1 MISFPNAKINIGLNI
16 TEKRADGFHNIESVF
31 YPINLADI
39 LEINPSENLIF
50 KNTGLLIENGDFNH
64 NLCFKAFQF
73 LQKDFAIPP
82 VQIHLHKIIPSGAGL
97 GGGSSDASFMLKL
110 LNQVFELKLN
120 TNQLEKYAGQIGSD
134 CPFFI
139 TNQPA
144 YVTEK
149 GNNIK
154 PLSLNLKGYFIVLV
168 HPGIHINTGQAYS
181 KIKPAKPENSLKE
194 LINQPIEKWKN
205 LIKNDFESVVFKEFD
220 DIRKIK
226 EKLYDSGALY
236 ASMSGSGSS
245 VYGIF
250 NEKTELK
257 NLFPDYF
264 VWGDFLT

>member
-1 MISFPNAKINIGLNI
+1 MIAFPNAKINIGLNI
-16 TEKRADGFHNIESVF
+16 TEKRPDGFHNIESIF
-31 YPINLADI
+31 YTINLTDI
-39 LEINPSENLIF
+39 LEINPSENLIY
-50 KNTGLLIENGDFNH
+50 KNTGLIIENGDLHH
-64 NLCFKAFQF
+64 NLCFKAFQL

-110 LNQVFELKLN
+110 LNQVFELNLN
-120 TNQLEKYAGQIGSD
+120 ICQLEYYAEQIGSD

-139 TNQPA
+139 SNQPA

-154 PLSLNLKGYFIVLV
+154 PLSLNLRGYFIVLV
-168 HPGIHINTGQAYS
+168 HPGIHVNTGQAYS

-194 LINQPIEKWKN
+194 LISQPVENWKN
-205 LIKNDFESVVFKEFD
+205 LIKNDFEPVIFKEFD
-220 DIRKIK
+220 EIRKIK
-226 EKLYDSGALY
+226 EKLYDSGAIY

-250 NEKTELK
+250 NKKTDLQKE
-257 NLFPDYF
+257 FPDYF

>member
-1 MISFPNAKINIGLNI
+1 MIAFPNAKINIGLNI
-16 TEKRADGFHNIESVF
+16 TEKRPDGFHNIESIF
-31 YPINLADI
+31 YTINLTDI
-39 LEINPSENLIF
+39 LEINPSENLIY
-50 KNTGLLIENGDFNH
+50 KNTGLIIENGDLH
-64 NLCFKAFQF
+64 LNLCFKAFQL

-120 TNQLEKYAGQIGSD
+120 ASQLENYAEQIGSD

-139 TNQPA
+139 SNQPA

-154 PLSLNLKGYFIVLV
+154 PLSLNLRGYFIVLV
-168 HPGIHINTGQAYS
+168 HPGIHVNTGQAYS

-194 LINQPIEKWKN
+194 LISQPVENWKN
-205 LIKNDFESVVFKEFD
+205 LIKNDFEPVIFKEFD
-220 DIRKIK
+220 EIRKIK
-226 EKLYDSGALY
+226 EKLYDSGAIY

-250 NEKTELK
+250 NKKTDLQKE
-257 NLFPDYF
+257 FPDYF
-264 VWGDFLT
+264 VWEDFLT

>member
-1 MISFPNAKINIGLNI
+1 MIAFPNAKINIGLNI
-16 TEKRADGFHNIESVF
+16 TEKRPDGFHNIESIF
-31 YPINLADI
+31 YPINLTDI
-39 LEINPSENLIF
+39 LEINPSENLIY
-50 KNTGLLIENGDFNH
+50 KNTGLIIENGDLH
-64 NLCFKAFQF
+64 LNLCFKAFQL

-110 LNQVFELKLN
+110 LNQVFELNLN
-120 TNQLEKYAGQIGSD
+120 ICQLEYYAEQIGSD

-139 TNQPA
+139 TNKPA

-154 PLSLNLKGYFIVLV
+154 PLSLNLRGYFIVLV
-168 HPGIHINTGQAYS
+168 HPGIHVNTGQAYS

-194 LINQPIEKWKN
+194 LISQPVENWKN
-205 LIKNDFESVVFKEFD
+205 LIKNDFEPVIFKEFD
-220 DIRKIK
+220 EIRKIK
-226 EKLYDSGALY
+226 EKLYDSGAIY

-250 NEKTELK
+250 NKKTDLQKE
-257 NLFPDYF
+257 FPDYF